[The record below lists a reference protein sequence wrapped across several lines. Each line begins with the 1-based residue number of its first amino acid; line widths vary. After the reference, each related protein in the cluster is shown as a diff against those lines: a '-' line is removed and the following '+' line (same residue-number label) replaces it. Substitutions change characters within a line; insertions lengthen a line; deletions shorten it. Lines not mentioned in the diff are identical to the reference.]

1 MSKVIKTK
9 EEERDITGNSTGAKR
24 RGRRPKNNKEEY
36 QLNREQ
42 TKFFIDLS
50 NNQSEL
56 EMVFKLLTRANK
68 KDLGRE
74 VSFKDLALFGI
85 EGITNKDIE
94 KLQERSLSKMEK
106 VEQALKEYNRKNG
119 LNLDLGDFLIK
130 KLAIN

>member
-1 MSKVIKTK
+1 M
-9 EEERDITGNSTGAKR
+9 
-24 RGRRPKNNKEEY
+24 
-36 QLNREQ
+36 NREQ